1 MAYTY
6 RVDVSLT
13 ANVEVEAESYA
24 VAKELAE
31 EWLNLESLDNRVS
44 MPSTDGLLSV
54 SRAMMIQITIK
65 TGG

>member
-44 MPSTDGLLSV
+44 MPSTDGIVVECIESDDDPDHD
-54 SRAMMIQITIK
+54 
-65 TGG
+65 

>member
-1 MAYTY
+1 MGYTY

-31 EWLNLESLDNRVS
+31 GWLNLESLDNRVS
-44 MPSTDGLLSV
+44 MPSTDGIVVEGIESDDDP
-54 SRAMMIQITIK
+54 SDDD
-65 TGG
+65 